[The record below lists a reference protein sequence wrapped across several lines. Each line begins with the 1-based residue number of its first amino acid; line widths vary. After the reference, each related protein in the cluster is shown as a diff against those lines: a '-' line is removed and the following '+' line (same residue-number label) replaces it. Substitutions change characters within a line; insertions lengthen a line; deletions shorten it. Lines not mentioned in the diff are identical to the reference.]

1 VPGRR
6 PLVAGAAAFGVAIAL
21 YAVYAAI
28 HPTQWTLNP
37 VDLAVYR
44 SGGLIVRHIRPVFD
58 PRAHAP
64 LYDWAGYG
72 SLGLKF
78 TYTPFAA
85 IVFAV
90 VSFIPWSV
98 LPKLSMGVNIVAL
111 VAALWFTFGGLGYR
125 NRPRVRLGATL
136 LASAAVF
143 WTEPVVRT
151 LYLGQVNLVLMAL
164 ILWDLCQPDTK
175 ASRWWK
181 GAGVGIAAG
190 IKLVPLVFIPYL
202 LFARKFRQAAMASAA
217 FVFTV
222 LLGFVIQGPDSSK
235 WWFGGLFFQGG
246 RTGFTGWEGNQ
257 SLRGLL
263 TRLAGSI
270 SGAQAGWILA
280 AVLIGITGIACAA
293 ILDRAG
299 HQVAG
304 LLAAALTGLLLS
316 PISWDHHWVW
326 TAPAVAVA
334 GHYAVRSW
342 RSSRVRAWAWWAL
355 AGAILAVYGAW
366 PGSLWGEPTDLGAFS
381 LGILWQPPNTDPAT
395 YYQHGDQPWFVE
407 YHWHGLQLVTGNAFI
422 LGGLAL
428 FVVILAATV
437 RVAVRARAGQPLG
450 SLDKDGDRGQDA
462 DGGAASRAPGEPAEP
477 ARPAGPGV
485 AGTADPGRARADPS
499 GTSEPSRALCSRRGY
514 PELPRA
520 RKVSCAAPHRR
531 SVPIMSG
538 ACCGPSACCGRA
550 RSSRLA
556 SCPLRTCGRSRTT
569 RSPRPCGCRKTPA
582 CARRPT
588 VSSAGRPGTWTSSTP
603 SAVSPRPRATS
614 PCGSG
619 THPARSSTRPR
630 RCGSRVGSTFRRRS
644 SRTRSPTCSR
654 R

>member
-1 VPGRR
+1 MKSVLVPRGAAGPTRRVPGRR
-6 PLVAGAAAFGVAIAL
+6 LLVAGAAAFGVAIAL

-28 HPTQWTLNP
+28 HPTQWTLDP

-64 LYDWAGYG
+64 LYDWGGYG

-270 SGAQAGWILA
+270 SGAQTSWILA

-450 SLDKDGDRGQDA
+450 LLGQD
-462 DGGAASRAPGEPAEP
+462 GEGARTRTGAR
-477 ARPAGPGV
+477 RPALRASPPSPPGSRGPAWPERPTRAV
-485 AGTADPGRARADPS
+485 PGPIPLAPA
-499 GTSEPSRALCSRRGY
+499 SRRGRY
-514 PELPRA
+514 APGGDTPTAESKEGLMRRATPPFRADHVGSLLRPERLLRA
-520 RKVSCAAPHRR
+520 RELH
-531 SVPIMSG
+531 VPLGQLCLSPQ
-538 ACCGPSACCGRA
+538 CGF
-550 RSSRLA
+550 
-556 SCPLRTCGRSRTT
+556 
-569 RSPRPCGCRKTPA
+569 
-582 CARRPT
+582 
-588 VSSAGRPGTWTSSTP
+588 SSTVEGN
-603 SAVSPRPRATS
+603 ALTYDEEVAKLRLIVDV
-614 PCGSG
+614 
-619 THPARSSTRPR
+619 ARDVW
-630 RCGSRVGSTFRRRS
+630 GD
-644 SRTRSPTCSR
+644 
-654 R
+654 

>member
-1 VPGRR
+1 MVGGVKSVLASRGAAGSRRLAPGGR
-6 PLVAGAAAFGVAIAL
+6 LLGAGAAAFGVAIAL
-21 YAVYAAI
+21 YAIYAAI
-28 HPTQWTLNP
+28 HPIGWTMSP
-37 VDLAVYR
+37 VDLGVYR
-44 SGGLIVRHIRPVFD
+44 SGGLIVRHVRPEFD
-58 PRAHAP
+58 PRVASP
-64 LYDWAGYG
+64 LYDWGGYG
-72 SLGLKF
+72 SLKLKF

-90 VSFIPWSV
+90 VSLVPWSV
-98 LPKLSMGVNIVAL
+98 LPKLWVGVNIVAL

-125 NRPRVRLGATL
+125 NRPWVRLGAAL

-151 LYLGQVNLVLMAL
+151 LYLGQINLLLMAL
-164 ILWDLCQPDTK
+164 ILWDLCQPDTT
-175 ASRWWK
+175 ATRWWK

-202 LFARKFRQAAMASAA
+202 LFARKFRQAAMASAG

-222 LLGFVIQGPDSSK
+222 LLGFGIQGPDSRK

-257 SLRGLL
+257 SLKGLL
-263 TRLAGSI
+263 TRFAGSI
-270 SGAQAGWILA
+270 AGAQHEWVIA

-293 ILDRAG
+293 ILDRSG
-299 HQVAG
+299 HQLAG

-334 GHYAVRSW
+334 GHYAVRAW
-342 RSSRVRAWAWWAL
+342 RSSRIRALAWWAL
-355 AGAILAVYGAW
+355 AGAILAVYGGW
-366 PGSLWGEPTDLGAFS
+366 PGSLWGEPTDLGGFS
-381 LGILWQPPNTDPAT
+381 LGILWQPPNTNPAT
-395 YYQHGDQPWFVE
+395 YYQDGDRPWFVE
-407 YHWHGLQLVTGNAFI
+407 YHWHGLQLITGNAFI

-428 FVVILAATV
+428 FVFVIAAAL
-437 RVAVRARAGQPLG
+437 RVAVRARAT
-450 SLDKDGDRGQDA
+450 
-462 DGGAASRAPGEPAEP
+462 RAPRPPGPAGGSTP
-477 ARPAGPGV
+477 PSGSAVAGPG
-485 AGTADPGRARADPS
+485 AGSDPAD
-499 GTSEPSRALCSRRGY
+499 TSEPSRALCSRRGH

-520 RKVSCAAPHRR
+520 RKVSCVAPHHR

-538 ACCGPSACCGRA
+538 ACCGPSDCSGPVN
-550 RSSRLA
+550 SSRPG
-556 SCPLRTCGRSRTT
+556 SCPPRTCGRSRTT
-569 RSPRPCGCRKTPA
+569 PSPRPSGCRKTSVSS
-582 CARRPT
+582 RRRT

-603 SAVSPRPRATS
+603 WAGSPRRPATWR
-614 PCGSG
+614 CGSG
-619 THPARSSTRPR
+619 TNRVRSNGRPR
-630 RCGSRVGSTFRRRS
+630 RCRSRARSAWTRQS